1 MSSHLDPMTI
11 EPERLARWKEVALH
25 LGPSGETVAVEL
37 TDFALDPVRHR
48 LRRAGAAARYA
59 AGVAQ
64 TARAREIAKAY
75 SVSSP
80 IRRSKIPGLLATVGD
95 FRLG

>member
-1 MSSHLDPMTI
+1 VSDHLDPMTI
-11 EPERLARWKEVALH
+11 EPERLARWKEVALL
-25 LGPSGETVAVEL
+25 LGPSGETVALEL

-64 TARAREIAKAY
+64 TARAREIAGA
-75 SVSSP
+75 
-80 IRRSKIPGLLATVGD
+80 LATEIEVAAEQ
-95 FRLG
+95 